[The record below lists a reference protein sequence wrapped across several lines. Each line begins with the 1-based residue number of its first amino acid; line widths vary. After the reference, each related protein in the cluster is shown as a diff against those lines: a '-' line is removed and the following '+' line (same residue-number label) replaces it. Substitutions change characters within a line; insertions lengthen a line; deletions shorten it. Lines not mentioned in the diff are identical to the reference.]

1 MEKQFLKNQ
10 EKELEKKAESIKKQ
24 LQSFAKK
31 DKTLEGDWDT
41 KYPTFDTSSSGGA
54 RMEDEAKEVEEYVN
68 LLPVEYS
75 LETRLRDV
83 KDALQKI
90 KEGKYG
96 VCEGCK
102 KPISKERLKAVPE
115 ARLCL
120 KCQGK

>member
-1 MEKQFLKNQ
+1 
-10 EKELEKKAESIKKQ
+10 
-24 LQSFAKK
+24 
-31 DKTLEGDWDT
+31 
-41 KYPTFDTSSSGGA
+41 
-54 RMEDEAKEVEEYVN
+54 MEDEAKEVEEYVN